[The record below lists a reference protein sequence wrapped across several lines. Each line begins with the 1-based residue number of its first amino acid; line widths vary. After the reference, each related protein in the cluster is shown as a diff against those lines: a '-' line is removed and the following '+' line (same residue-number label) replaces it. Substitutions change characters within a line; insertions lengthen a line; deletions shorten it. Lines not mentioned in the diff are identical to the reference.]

1 MPFIHVAADG
11 PSAYNSGQ
19 FQSKIN
25 LMQKKPGL
33 HQKLR
38 THQGVCFQLYSRM
51 WTGNRKYGS
60 AWGVILYDN
69 ASAEY
74 YLYNLLFV
82 TVCYTQW
89 KAAVGLYI
97 D

>member
-1 MPFIHVAADG
+1 MDLP
-11 PSAYNSGQ
+11 AYNSGQ

-38 THQGVCFQLYSRM
+38 THQGVCFQLFSRK

-74 YLYNLLFV
+74 YLV
-82 TVCYTQW
+82 TQQLSLPGKTSTSFTW
-89 KAAVGLYI
+89 
-97 D
+97 

>member
-1 MPFIHVAADG
+1 
-11 PSAYNSGQ
+11 
-19 FQSKIN
+19 
-25 LMQKKPGL
+25 MQKKPGL

-69 ASAEY
+69 AEIGNMEVHGELSY
-74 YLYNLLFV
+74 MIMRVQNI
-82 TVCYTQW
+82 TW
-89 KAAVGLYI
+89 
-97 D
+97 